1 MKTKLF
7 LLDDHCA
14 TLDGLRLVLGNEP
27 DLKVVG
33 EARDGRIAL
42 KKIFK
47 LKPDIAIVDIEL
59 PGISG
64 PTVAREITK
73 KSNIK
78 VIALSAH
85 DSIKYI
91 QQMLLAG
98 ASGYV
103 LKTSDTSELIRA
115 ISKVMEGKEFLDE
128 GLTQLV
134 VQDYRKTLRK
144 TGEVVHLTV
153 SEREILQLISQGKS
167 RYDIAK
173 YFGVVPHTVSRHR
186 QNIIEKL
193 GASTTADLVKYAIE
207 NGLT

>member
-14 TLDGLRLVLGNEP
+14 TLDGLRLVLENEP

-33 EARDGRIAL
+33 EAKDGRNAL
-42 KKIFK
+42 EKIFK

-59 PGISG
+59 PGIPGS
-64 PTVAREITK
+64 TVAREITK

-85 DSIKYI
+85 DSIRYV

-115 ISKVMEGKEFLDE
+115 IRTVMAGREFLGE
-128 GLTQLV
+128 GLTHLV

-144 TGEVVHLTV
+144 TGEVVHLTAR
-153 SEREILQLISQGKS
+153 EREILQLIAQGMS
-167 RYDIAK
+167 RYEIAK
-173 YFGVVPHTVSRHR
+173 CFCVKPNTVSRHR

-207 NGLT
+207 NGLA

>member
-33 EARDGRIAL
+33 EAKDGRIAL

-64 PTVAREITK
+64 TIVAREITK

-98 ASGYV
+98 AAGYV

-115 ISKVMEGKEFLDE
+115 IRKVMKGREFIDE
-128 GLTQLV
+128 GLTHLV

-186 QNIIEKL
+186 QNIIDKT